1 MRGRL
6 GPISSSTMVA
16 ALGALVVVL
25 VPVVTACGGS
35 SAGEVSV
42 PSVVGRPIDKAVNS
56 VSEAGFTVS
65 VSRTTSRL
73 EAGRV
78 LSQSPAADSKAPTDT
93 EVLLV
98 VSSGQHLQRVP
109 DVTGTAVNEAAT
121 EIQTAG
127 FVANLVKEA
136 DAAPVGTVAKT
147 DPPANSPAPA
157 GSVVEVF

>member
-1 MRGRL
+1 MRGGQRA
-6 GPISSSTMVA
+6 GSSSGTVA

-25 VPVVTACGGS
+25 GLVVTACGGS
-35 SAGEVSV
+35 SASEVAV

-56 VSEAGFTVS
+56 VSEAGFTVT

-98 VSSGQHLQRVP
+98 VSSGQHLERVP
-109 DVTGTAVNEAAT
+109 DVTGT
-121 EIQTAG
+121 
-127 FVANLVKEA
+127 
-136 DAAPVGTVAKT
+136 
-147 DPPANSPAPA
+147 
-157 GSVVEVF
+157 

>member
-25 VPVVTACGGS
+25 GLVVTACGGS
-35 SAGEVSV
+35 SAGEVTV

-56 VSEAGFTVS
+56 LSQAGFTVT

-78 LSQSPAADSKAPTDT
+78 VSQLPAADSKVAKDT
-93 EVLLV
+93 EVLLD
-98 VSSGQHLQRVP
+98 VSSGQYLERVP
-109 DVTGTAVNEAAT
+109 DVTGKAVNDASTA
-121 EIQTAG
+121 IQTAG
-127 FVANLVKEA
+127 FDVSL
-136 DAAPVGTVAKT
+136 
-147 DPPANSPAPA
+147 
-157 GSVVEVF
+157 

>member
-25 VPVVTACGGS
+25 VPVVTACGDS
-35 SAGEVSV
+35 SAGEVIV

-56 VSEAGFTVS
+56 LSEAGFTVT

-78 LSQSPAADSKAPTDT
+78 VSQLPAADSKVPEDT
-93 EVLLV
+93 EVLLD
-98 VSSGQHLQRVP
+98 VSSGQYLERVP
-109 DVTGTAVNEAAT
+109 DVMGQAADEAAT
-121 EIQTAG
+121 AIQTAG
-127 FVANLVKEA
+127 FGVSLVKLA
-136 DAAPVGTVAKT
+136 DSAPVGTVVRT
-147 DPPANSPAPA
+147 DPPANSP
-157 GSVVEVF
+157 